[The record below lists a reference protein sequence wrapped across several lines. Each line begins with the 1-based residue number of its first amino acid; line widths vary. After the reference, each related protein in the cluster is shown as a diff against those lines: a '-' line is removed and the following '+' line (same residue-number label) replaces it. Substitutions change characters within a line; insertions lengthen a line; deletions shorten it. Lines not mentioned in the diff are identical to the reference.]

1 MADPLP
7 YPDSKSDTDDATD
20 VRPDRRSTT
29 RRSTTRT
36 PRWVYVFAIIAI
48 VLVLLLVVQI
58 LMGGNHGPGRHT
70 LSGDAGGQTPSE
82 VYVSSV
88 ARPMPVSPAIC
99 DLVTDASPCSAT
111 SAAPSRMKTLTTT
124 RDRGDAQ

>member
-48 VLVLLLVVQI
+48 VLVLLFVVQI

-70 LSGDAGGQTPSE
+70 PSGDAGGHTPPA
-82 VYVSSV
+82 SV
-88 ARPMPVSPAIC
+88 THPMPVSPAIC